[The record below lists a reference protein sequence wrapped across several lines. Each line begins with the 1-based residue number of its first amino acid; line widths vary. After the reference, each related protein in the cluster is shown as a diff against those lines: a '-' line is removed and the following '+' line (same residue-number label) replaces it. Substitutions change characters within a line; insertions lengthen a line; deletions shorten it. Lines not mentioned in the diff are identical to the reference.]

1 MNCASFAD
9 AKAMLA
15 AAAAFV
21 AAQEKEHGLYNTPL
35 ADDCL
40 IQTGPNNC
48 GELHTLADLLKNVAA
63 PELEQV
69 EKAVAQTKAGQKVDL
84 HERRYQQTGPE
95 ELADM
100 LVGPL

>member
-21 AAQEKEHGLYNTPL
+21 AAQESEHGLYNTVSG
-35 ADDCL
+35 DCL

-48 GELHTLADLLKNVAA
+48 GELHSLADLLKNVVA
-63 PELEQV
+63 PELDLV
-69 EKAVAQTKAGQKVDL
+69 EKAVAQIEAGEKVDL
-84 HERRYQQTGPE
+84 HERRYDQTGAE
-95 ELADM
+95 ELADA

>member
-21 AAQEKEHGLYNTPL
+21 AAQESEHGLYNTVSG
-35 ADDCL
+35 DCL

-48 GELHTLADLLKNVAA
+48 GELHSLADLLKNVAA
-63 PELEQV
+63 PELALV
-69 EKAVAQTKAGQKVDL
+69 EKAVAQIEAGEKVDL
-84 HERRYQQTGPE
+84 HERRYAQTGPE
-95 ELADM
+95 ELADA

>member
-21 AAQEKEHGLYNTPL
+21 KAQESEHGLYETL
-35 ADDCL
+35 SGDCL
-40 IQTGPNNC
+40 IQTGPSNC
-48 GELHTLADLLKNVAA
+48 GELHTLGSLLENVAV
-63 PELEQV
+63 PELALV
-69 EKAVAQTKAGQKVDL
+69 ETGVQQAKAGEKIDL
-84 HERRYQQTGPE
+84 HERRYDQTGPE
-95 ELADM
+95 ELADA

>member
-1 MNCASFAD
+1 MNCSSFAD
-9 AKAMLA
+9 AKAMLE

-21 AAQEKEHGLYNTPL
+21 AAQESEHRLYETPSG
-35 ADDCL
+35 DCL

-48 GELHTLADLLKNVAA
+48 GELHTLADLLKNVAV
-63 PELEQV
+63 PELAFV

-84 HERRYQQTGPE
+84 HERRYEQTGPE
-95 ELADM
+95 ELADA